1 LFYGKIINYIKRK
14 EDDKMIDKIDKLFD
28 WFNSVENNNIF
39 NISLEISFVIVMIG
53 ALLFKFNFF
62 TIGSILIIIPFGY
75 VFLLLIISILIGLL
89 EFIVF
94 VIKKARR

>member
-1 LFYGKIINYIKRK
+1 
-14 EDDKMIDKIDKLFD
+14 MIEKIDRIFN
-28 WFNSVENNNIF
+28 WFTAVENNNIF
-39 NISLEISFVIVMIG
+39 NITLAISFVIAMIG

-75 VFLLLIISILIGLL
+75 VFLLLVILIIIGLL

-94 VIKKARR
+94 IIKKIKRR